1 MTIYEDIVESKAQG
15 AKKFGVLIDPD
26 QIRLQ
31 SFDQVLDQAIQYSV
45 DYLFIGGSLIVNNK
59 LDEVL
64 SSIKEKCE
72 IPLILFPGNTFQLS
86 HKADGILFLSL
97 ISGRNPELLIG
108 NHVITAP
115 IIKQSSL
122 EVMSTGYIL
131 IESGAPTTVSYMSH
145 TNPIPANKFDIALCT
160 AIAGELLGLK
170 LIYLEA
176 GSGAQHPVSTKMIK
190 TVSKGTSIPLI
201 VGGGIKTPEKAQAN
215 AAAGAD
221 LIIVGDAIE
230 SNPSL
235 IGEMAHA
242 IHSYSSVN

>member
-1 MTIYEDIVESKAQG
+1 
-15 AKKFGVLIDPD
+15 VLI
-26 QIRLQ
+26 I
-31 SFDQVLDQAIQYSV
+31 YS
-45 DYLFIGGSLIVNNK
+45 L
-59 LDEVL
+59 EE
-64 SSIKEKCE
+64 KEKCN
-72 IPLILFPGNTFQLS
+72 IPLILFPGNTTQLS
-86 HKADGILFLSL
+86 NQADGILFLSL

-115 IIKQSSL
+115 FLKQSSL

-131 IESGAPTTVSYMSH
+131 IDSGTPTAVSYMSH
-145 TNPIPANKFDIALCT
+145 TKPIRADKYDIGLCT
-160 AIAGELLGLK
+160 ALAGELLGLK

-176 GSGAQHPVSTKMIK
+176 GSGAQNPVSTKMIK
-190 TVSKGTSIPLI
+190 TVSKGISIPLI
-201 VGGGIKTPEKAQAN
+201 VGGGIRTPEKAQAN

-221 LIIVGDAIE
+221 LIIVGNVIE